1 MQTLFKTKPI
11 LSFISLTFGI
21 TFTFWFLPVIV
32 PLSKDIVFAMIL
44 IGSCGPL
51 IAGYLITVINSGER
65 IKIDS
70 KPIFFTVF
78 TVVALVLLLRIYF
91 VNNGVSD
98 INGKI
103 PPLNEVSI
111 LGYILFGIVLFI
123 LGINFSNAS
132 NLKLK
137 ENYLKSSLFET
148 QKAKWYIIG
157 IFLLIVLSLCSYFL
171 GHLSGMETTDF
182 VVKAEPIW
190 LLEFFST
197 FFFFG
202 GNEEFGW
209 RGFLQKELQKKYNPL
224 VGSLIIAFLWSLWHL
239 PLYYNGF
246 YSTGGFIDS
255 LSRFIFTIPLAIIF
269 TWLYNKSSYS
279 VLAVIL
285 LHAMVNNLSKAFGSS
300 EIIFTIVAL
309 LFIVFCIIND
319 KMWKKKD
326 YHHIY
331 ENNETE

>member
-1 MQTLFKTKPI
+1 LETLFKSKPI
-11 LSFISLTFGI
+11 LSFILLTFGV

-32 PLSKDIVFAMIL
+32 SLSKDIGFAMIL

-51 IAGYLITVINSGER
+51 IAGYLITAINSEEK

-78 TVVALVLLLRIYF
+78 IAVAFVLFLRMYF

-98 INGKI
+98 VNGRI
-103 PPLNEVSI
+103 PTLNEVSI

-123 LGINFSNAS
+123 LGVNFSNAT
-132 NLKLK
+132 NFKLK
-137 ENYLKSSLFET
+137 ENYLKSALFEKG
-148 QKAKWYIIG
+148 KAKWYIIG
-157 IFLLIVLSLCSYFL
+157 IFLPIVLSLCSYFI
-171 GHLSGMETTDF
+171 GHLFEMEITDF
-182 VVKAEPIW
+182 VVKPEPIW
-190 LLEFFST
+190 LVGFFST
-197 FFFFG
+197 VFFFG

-224 VGSLIIAFLWSLWHL
+224 IGALIIAFLWSLWHL

-246 YSTGGFIDS
+246 YSTGGFRDS
-255 LSRFIFTIPLAIIF
+255 LSRYIFTIPLAIIF

-285 LHAMVNNLSKAFGSS
+285 LHAMVNNLGKAFGSS
-300 EIIFTIVAL
+300 EIIFTIVIL
-309 LFIVFCIIND
+309 VFTVFCVIND
-319 KMWKKKD
+319 KMWKKKEYD
-326 YHHIY
+326 HIY
-331 ENNETE
+331 ENNKTD